1 MRILSKVFLAAA
13 SGLFL
18 IMVPCHAD
26 LITSLLYNTYLD
38 PSVNLASAD
47 APHAESKNRIISVP
61 EPSGLL
67 LLGAGLLGTVRAARS
82 RCRGQSRCG
91 TSGRLENFAE

>member
-1 MRILSKVFLAAA
+1 MRILSKIFLAAA

-18 IMVPCHAD
+18 ITIPCLAD
-26 LITSLLYNTYLD
+26 LITSVPYGRYLD
-38 PSVNLASAD
+38 PGVNLALAD
-47 APHAESKNRIISVP
+47 APHTNSTNRIISVP

-82 RCRGQSRCG
+82 KCRGQSRCG
-91 TSGRLENFAE
+91 ASGRLENFAE

>member
-1 MRILSKVFLAAA
+1 MRILSKIFLAAA

-18 IMVPCHAD
+18 ITVPCHAD
-26 LITSLLYNTYLD
+26 LITSLPYNTYLD
-38 PSVNLASAD
+38 PGDNLPLAD

-67 LLGAGLLGTVRAARS
+67 LLGAGLLGTVRVARS
-82 RCRGQSRCG
+82 KCRGQSQCG
-91 TSGRLENFAE
+91 ASGRLENLAE